1 MAVWAHDAYNHV
13 QSAVQKGVHVLGGAL
28 GAMEAVKGIYHL
40 GQQGVG
46 MARGMSNAMSAGG
59 QSTQS
64 LGSMAMMSG
73 AVVGGAVL

>member
-46 MARGMSNAMSAGG
+46 MVRGMSNAMSAG
-59 QSTQS
+59 QTTQS

>member
-1 MAVWAHDAYNHV
+1 MALWAHHAYNHV

-46 MARGMSNAMSAGG
+46 MARGLSNALSAA
-59 QSTQS
+59 QTSQT
-64 LGSMAMMSG
+64 LGSMAMSG

>member
-46 MARGMSNAMSAGG
+46 MVRGMSNAMSAG